1 MSRTLTLLIIALFFL
16 PAGILQAQFATQIAD
31 QTFKVDGTHDFP
43 YAFAAGDQIAINVHV
58 LTGRRL
64 KAVELIQW
72 PDYTIFRSYELDTT
86 LQKTVMIPQTGVYI
100 LRIQEAGMGKKV
112 CRFTLFRAPG
122 SPETA
127 RLDTRIGWDLKQYP
141 EYQIATRHVPAG
153 KKTEVVSLGGQ
164 VTVGSNKFGTQK
176 GMNAYQFT
184 LPPNTVRWAFRIAVG
199 QAGIE
204 ARRKDAEKLTSAL
217 KSGAVRMLGVEPE
230 TALAAFALGMA
241 VDMTVSSA
249 GEDVDYALLSPENL
263 PKFYAGESYD
273 AFMFQSGVSVDA
285 QRRSTPLEGTWLFAL
300 RSNNWM
306 RDIDVVIDIE
316 AVTETQFFVEEM
328 YLEPV
333 KP

>member
-1 MSRTLTLLIIALFFL
+1 MIRFIPVLFAFLLAC
-16 PAGILQAQFATQIAD
+16 QVHAQFASLVAD
-31 QTFKVDGTHDFP
+31 QTFKVDGTHEFP
-43 YAFAAGDQIAINVHV
+43 YAFAAGDQVALQVQL

-64 KAVELIQW
+64 KVVELIQW
-72 PDYTIFRSYELDTT
+72 PDNAVFRSYELDT
-86 LQKTVMIPQTGVYI
+86 LISKTIVIPQTGVYL
-100 LRIQEAGMGKKV
+100 LRIQETGMGKKV
-112 CRFTLFRAPG
+112 CRFTILRAPG

-127 RLDTRIGWDLKQYP
+127 HLDTRVNWDLKQYP
-141 EYQIATRHVPAG
+141 QYQIATRHIPAG

-164 VTVGSNKFGTQK
+164 VTVGANNFGTQK

-184 LPPNTVRWAFRIAVG
+184 LPANTVRWAFRISVG

-204 ARRKDAEKLTSAL
+204 ARRKDAEKLTSTL

-241 VDMTVSSA
+241 VDLTVSSA
-249 GEDVDYALLSPENL
+249 GEDVDYALLSPDNL

-285 QRRSTPLEGTWLFAL
+285 QRRSSPLEGTWLFAL
-300 RSNNWM
+300 RSDNWM
-306 RDIDVVIDIE
+306 RAIDVNIDIE
-316 AVTETQFFVEEM
+316 AVTETLLYNEEM